1 LQDPREVNEDNLSN
15 LRQEVDRRFGNKI
28 REYLKDKINGFESSI
43 RIRTSETCIGA

>member
-1 LQDPREVNEDNLSN
+1 LQDPREVNEDSLSN
-15 LRQEVDRRFGNKI
+15 VRQEAGRHFENKK